1 MNDVLL
7 VVVVLVAL
15 GFDFTNG
22 FHDTAN
28 AVATSVSTRALS
40 PRLAVLIAAIAN
52 LAGAFVTT
60 AVAKTVGK
68 GIIDTGLANEKT
80 VLAALIGAIVWNLIT
95 WRAGLPSSS
104 SHALIGGLVGAAI
117 AQSGLEGVQW
127 HGLVHSVAIP
137 AIAAPAIAF
146 AGAFLLL
153 LAIYW
158 LLVWMNPGM
167 ANRTFRL
174 GQLASGTW
182 VAFTHGANDAQKTM
196 GVIALALFEA
206 GHLSHFYI
214 PNWVIVSAGLA
225 IAAGT
230 YVGGWRIM
238 KTLGQRVVNMEP
250 ASGFAA
256 QITAG
261 VTIYSATKLG
271 YPLSTTHVISG
282 SVLGSGATKRLSA
295 VRWGV
300 AGNIVTAWLLTIPAA
315 GLVAAALVLADPGD
329 LLAAA
334 LHFGH
339 AAGPQRRVHDRAAL
353 RHPLRRA
360 RLRAEPDGARGQRDQ
375 RPRPGHRHLLGRPDH
390 VRLQARVRDGEGL
403 PRPARVRRVR
413 GHPREP
419 RLAQRRLRPLRGH
432 VRRAQLGAA
441 PRRRDRRGRRLDR
454 ARPRPRPD
462 RPRALPLD
470 RGAVRRRRRPEDLR
484 PPPPP
489 AAGARHGPRAQRRLR
504 RRRLHRVPAARGRRP
519 RSLGPQARAVCVAAR
534 EPVRRQRR
542 HGLLDSA
549 CEARRGPVTT

>member
-1 MNDVLL
+1 MDNVLL
-7 VVVVLVAL
+7 VIVVVVAL

-40 PRLAVLIAAIAN
+40 PRIAVAIAALAN

-68 GIIDTGLANEKT
+68 GIIDTGLATEKT
-80 VLAALIGAIVWNLIT
+80 VLAALVGAITWNLIT
-95 WRAGLPSSS
+95 WRLGLPSSS

-117 AQSGLEGVQW
+117 AQSGLQGVQW
-127 HGLVHSVAIP
+127 HGLVHSVILP
-137 AIAAPAIAF
+137 ALAAPAIAF

-153 LAIYW
+153 LGIFWAFAR
-158 LLVWMNPGM
+158 VSPSH

-206 GHLSHFYI
+206 GHISHFYI
-214 PNWVIVSAGLA
+214 PDWVIVTAGLA

-238 KTLGQRVVNMEP
+238 RTLGQRVIAMEP

-300 AGNIVTAWLLTIPAA
+300 AGNIVFAWLLTIPAA
-315 GLVAAALVLADPGD
+315 AIVAAAVYW
-329 LLAAA
+329 
-334 LHFGH
+334 
-339 AAGPQRRVHDRAAL
+339 
-353 RHPLRRA
+353 
-360 RLRAEPDGARGQRDQ
+360 
-375 RPRPGHRHLLGRPDH
+375 
-390 VRLQARVRDGEGL
+390 
-403 PRPARVRRVR
+403 
-413 GHPREP
+413 
-419 RLAQRRLRPLRGH
+419 
-432 VRRAQLGAA
+432 
-441 PRRRDRRGRRLDR
+441 
-454 ARPRPRPD
+454 
-462 RPRALPLD
+462 
-470 RGAVRRRRRPEDLR
+470 
-484 PPPPP
+484 
-489 AAGARHGPRAQRRLR
+489 
-504 RRRLHRVPAARGRRP
+504 
-519 RSLGPQARAVCVAAR
+519 
-534 EPVRRQRR
+534 PVQ
-542 HGLLDSA
+542 GIF
-549 CEARRGPVTT
+549 

>member
-1 MNDVLL
+1 MNDFLL

-40 PRLAVLIAAIAN
+40 PRLAVLVAAVAN

-68 GIIDTGLANEKT
+68 GIIDTNLANEKT

-127 HGLVHSVAIP
+127 HGLVHSFAIP

-146 AGAFLLL
+146 AAGFLLL

-158 LLVWMNPGM
+158 AFVWMNPGT

-214 PNWVIVSAGLA
+214 PTWVIVAAGLA
-225 IAAGT
+225 IGAGT

-238 KTLGQRVVNMEP
+238 RTLGQRVINLEP

-256 QITAG
+256 QVTAG
-261 VTIYSATKLG
+261 VTIYTATKLG

-282 SVLGSGATKRLSA
+282 SVMGSGATKRLSA

-315 GLVAAALVLADPGD
+315 GLMAAA
-329 LLAAA
+329 
-334 LHFGH
+334 
-339 AAGPQRRVHDRAAL
+339 
-353 RHPLRRA
+353 
-360 RLRAEPDGARGQRDQ
+360 
-375 RPRPGHRHLLGRPDH
+375 
-390 VRLQARVRDGEGL
+390 
-403 PRPARVRRVR
+403 
-413 GHPREP
+413 
-419 RLAQRRLRPLRGH
+419 
-432 VRRAQLGAA
+432 
-441 PRRRDRRGRRLDR
+441 
-454 ARPRPRPD
+454 
-462 RPRALPLD
+462 
-470 RGAVRRRRRPEDLR
+470 
-484 PPPPP
+484 
-489 AAGARHGPRAQRRLR
+489 
-504 RRRLHRVPAARGRRP
+504 
-519 RSLGPQARAVCVAAR
+519 CYW
-534 EPVRRQRR
+534 PVQ
-542 HGLLDSA
+542 GIF
-549 CEARRGPVTT
+549 